1 MVANVNSPSGFT
13 PKVHGSGGVIRPSVV
28 PYQIA
33 SGLAS
38 NIYRGSPVIP
48 VNTTRRINV
57 AAAGNRL
64 LGIFKAVNYWDLATG
79 EVRFDAKWLSGQT
92 LKPGTVAEATVFDDP
107 DILYSA
113 QVSGTAGLIATD
125 VGNFADVVIGTGSA
139 ITNQSGDMLN
149 QASLGTTDGQFKIE
163 ALDPVEGNAF
173 GQYAKAL
180 CRINETYAGPD
191 ATAGNSLTAI

>member
-1 MVANVNSPSGFT
+1 MPNVNSPSGFR
-13 PKVHGSGGVIRPSVV
+13 PKVHVSGGVIRPSVM
-28 PYQIA
+28 PYLIA

-48 VNTTRRINV
+48 VNTSRRINV

-64 LGIFKAVNYWDLATG
+64 LGIFKGVSYVNAAG
-79 EVRFDAKWLSGQT
+79 EVKFDAKWLSGQT
-92 LKPGTVAEATVFDDP
+92 LATGTVAEAVVFDDP

-113 QVSGTAGLIATD
+113 QVSGSAGLVATD

-139 ITNQSGDMLN
+139 VTNQSGDMLN
-149 QASLGTTDGQFKIE
+149 QASRGTTDGQFKIE
-163 ALDPVEGNAF
+163 ALDPEQGNDY